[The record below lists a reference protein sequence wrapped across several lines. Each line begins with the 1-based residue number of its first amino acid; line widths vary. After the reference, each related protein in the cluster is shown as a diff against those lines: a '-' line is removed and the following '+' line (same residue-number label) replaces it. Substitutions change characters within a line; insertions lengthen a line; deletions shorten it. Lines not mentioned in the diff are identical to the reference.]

1 VRQKGPRFH
10 KRKFVRPAR
19 LSGGR
24 GGVLGPL
31 RTPKVIAVGKGPI
44 LEKHTPA
51 PDRLRGGGG
60 CRFVVIRASDHSAIV
75 GRVAYFRSPA
85 PFSSAGGR
93 IPQNYRITSSGL
105 KWRPESLPE
114 SLPTYSP
121 SGSDR
126 SLRGDCV
133 RITGCG
139 FGNRRSIDRHRTRT
153 TVGGPKRPPQTAKI
167 TSGQDA

>member
-1 VRQKGPRFH
+1 MLQFDTDATERQGHRHPGFGGSFKRCGSKVRQKGPRFH

-60 CRFVVIRASDHSAIV
+60 SRFAELNASDHTAIV
-75 GRVAYFRSPA
+75 G
-85 PFSSAGGR
+85 
-93 IPQNYRITSSGL
+93 
-105 KWRPESLPE
+105 
-114 SLPTYSP
+114 
-121 SGSDR
+121 
-126 SLRGDCV
+126 
-133 RITGCG
+133 
-139 FGNRRSIDRHRTRT
+139 
-153 TVGGPKRPPQTAKI
+153 
-167 TSGQDA
+167 

>member
-1 VRQKGPRFH
+1 MQGVRG
-10 KRKFVRPAR
+10 RPLDPLPAPCR
-19 LSGGR
+19 LR
-24 GGVLGPL
+24 L
-31 RTPKVIAVGKGPI
+31 GKGPI
-44 LEKHTPA
+44 VREHTPSLE
-51 PDRLRGGGG
+51 RSRGGGG

-133 RITGCG
+133 RITRWGS
-139 FGNRRSIDRHRTRT
+139 GNRQSVARHGTRT
-153 TVGGPKRPPQTAKI
+153 PAPPPCRVP
-167 TSGQDA
+167 DNF

>member
-1 VRQKGPRFH
+1 LDPL
-10 KRKFVRPAR
+10 PAPCR
-19 LSGGR
+19 LR
-24 GGVLGPL
+24 L
-31 RTPKVIAVGKGPI
+31 GKGPI
-44 LEKHTPA
+44 VREHTPSLE
-51 PDRLRGGGG
+51 RSRGGGG

-121 SGSDR
+121 SGSR
-126 SLRGDCV
+126 SEFKRLLCENYEVGIGKPPV
-133 RITGCG
+133 GCSARDP
-139 FGNRRSIDRHRTRT
+139 NTRT
-153 TVGGPKRPPQTAKI
+153 PPLPSTRQLLTNRPRYVAAYVRNRPQNWE
-167 TSGQDA
+167 SV